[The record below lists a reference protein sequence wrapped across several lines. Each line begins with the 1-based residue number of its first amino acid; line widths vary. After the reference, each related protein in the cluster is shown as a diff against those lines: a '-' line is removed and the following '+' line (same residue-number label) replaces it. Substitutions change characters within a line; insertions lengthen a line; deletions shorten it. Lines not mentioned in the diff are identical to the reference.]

1 MDPTLVYLA
10 ASLMIGL
17 AGLGASLGVGIL
29 GVGILG
35 SKLLEGCARQPEL
48 APALQARF
56 YLAMGTVDV
65 VPMIALSMG
74 LYLIFGVATGN

>member
-17 AGLGASLGVGIL
+17 AGLGASL